1 MKNRE
6 KHSSNKFMNR
16 HFVRTHV
23 VASICVWAALSRFAS
38 AEDPGSDLAA
48 KLRAKEA
55 GSTLVR
61 IRMQDGSGQTL
72 QVQIKSRVSNATADI
87 VYQIL
92 FPKERKGE
100 SVLLHRSGNKFSAT
114 AFTPPDAL
122 KQISA
127 AEMKQALFGTNLSYE
142 DIVDSPFAWTQQAIV
157 GTQDVG
163 RFPCQILESKPG
175 KDHASSYASVKTWID
190 PKRMV
195 PLQIEKYDSSGKVV
209 RRINITRML
218 LDGGD
223 SLPADLEVTGPTGS
237 VTHITGSS
245 IKRGLSFPET
255 EFTADGL
262 KQLKAPSE

>member
-1 MKNRE
+1 MRRMIM
-6 KHSSNKFMNR
+6 HR
-16 HFVRTHV
+16 HIVSV
-23 VASICVWAALSRFAS
+23 LVLGICLATLPQS
-38 AEDPGSDLAA
+38 AMADDTGPQLAA
-48 KLRAKEA
+48 KLRAKES
-55 GSTLVR
+55 GSTFVR
-61 IRMQDGSGQTL
+61 IRMQAGNQIL

-114 AFTPPDAL
+114 SFTPPNSI
-122 KQISA
+122 KQIGA
-127 AEMKQALFGTNLSYE
+127 GEMSQALFGTDLSYE
-142 DIVDSPFAWTQQAIV
+142 DIIDSPFAWSQQAIV
-157 GTQDVG
+157 GTQNID
-163 RFPCQILESKPG
+163 RFSCQILESKPG
-175 KDHASSYASVKTWID
+175 NGQASSYANVKTWID

-223 SLPADLEVTGPTGS
+223 SLPADLEVSRPGGS

-245 IKRGLSFPET
+245 IKRGLNYADT
-255 EFTADGL
+255 EFTAENL
-262 KQLKAPSE
+262 KQLKAAPSE

>member
-1 MKNRE
+1 
-6 KHSSNKFMNR
+6 MNR
-16 HFVRTHV
+16 HFIRTHI
-23 VASICVWAALSRFAS
+23 VAAICLCAALSRFAS
-38 AEDPGSDLAA
+38 AAEPGSELAG

-61 IRMQDGSGQTL
+61 IRMQDGTGQTL

-100 SVLLHRSGNKFSAT
+100 SVLLHRSGSKFTAT
-114 AFTPPDAL
+114 LFKPPGTL
-122 KQISA
+122 KQVGA
-127 AEMKQALFGTNLSYE
+127 AEMNQSLFGTDLSYE
-142 DIVDSPFAWTQQAIV
+142 DIVDSPFAWSQQAIV

-175 KDHASSYASVKTWID
+175 NGHASSYASVKTWVD

-223 SLPADLEVTGPTGS
+223 SLPADLEVSGPGGS

-245 IKRGLSFPET
+245 IKRGLNFPEA
-255 EFTADGL
+255 EFTPDGL
-262 KQLKAPSE
+262 KELKAASE

>member
-1 MKNRE
+1 
-6 KHSSNKFMNR
+6 MNR
-16 HFVRTHV
+16 RFVRTHV
-23 VASICVWAALSRFAS
+23 IAAICLGAALSRFAS
-38 AEDPGSDLAA
+38 AAEPGSELAG
-48 KLRAKEA
+48 KLRAKEG
-55 GSTLVR
+55 GSTFVR

-100 SVLLHRSGNKFSAT
+100 SVLLHRSGSKFTAT
-114 AFTPPDAL
+114 LFKPPDTL
-122 KQISA
+122 KQIGA
-127 AEMKQALFGTNLSYE
+127 AEMNQSLFGTDLSYE
-142 DIVDSPFAWTQQAIV
+142 DIVDSPFAWSQQAIV

-175 KDHASSYASVKTWID
+175 KDHTSSYASVKTWVD

-223 SLPADLEVTGPTGS
+223 SLPADLEVTGPNGS

-245 IKRGLSFPET
+245 IKRGLNFPET

-262 KQLKAPSE
+262 KELKTPSER

>member
-1 MKNRE
+1 
-6 KHSSNKFMNR
+6 MNR
-16 HFVRTHV
+16 HFVSALV
-23 VASICVWAALSRFAS
+23 VAAICLAFHQFAF
-38 AEDPGSDLAA
+38 ADDAGSQLAA
-48 KLRAKEA
+48 KLRAKES

-61 IRMQDGSGQTL
+61 IRMVDGNGQTL
-72 QVQIKSRVSNATADI
+72 QVQIKSRVSAGAADV

-100 SVLLHRSGNKFSAT
+100 SVLLHRAGNKFSAT
-114 AFTPPDAL
+114 TFTPPNTV
-122 KQISA
+122 KQI
-127 AEMKQALFGTNLSYE
+127 AEMNQALLGTDLSYE
-142 DIVDSPFAWTQQAIV
+142 DIIDSPFAWSQQAIV

-175 KDHASSYASVKTWID
+175 GHASSYASVKTWID

-223 SLPADLEVTGPTGS
+223 SLPADLEVTGPRGS

-245 IKRGLSFPET
+245 IKRGQNFPET

-262 KQLKAPSE
+262 KELKAPSE